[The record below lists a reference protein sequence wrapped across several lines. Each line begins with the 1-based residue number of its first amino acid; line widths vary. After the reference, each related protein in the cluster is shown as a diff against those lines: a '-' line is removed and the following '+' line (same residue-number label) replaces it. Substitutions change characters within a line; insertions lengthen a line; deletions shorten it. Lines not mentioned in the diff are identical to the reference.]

1 MVSLNVAANKHNQ
14 KCSPKEGAVG
24 TGGAGLGNALH
35 SAVTGPKDA
44 PSSFPASWSGVYGNV
59 YFSQQ
64 SKLLHMS
71 IPSRPLSQ
79 PLLLLF
85 SSSKC
90 FFFLPLSEL
99 TDGERPLPAI
109 AIAPEP

>member
-1 MVSLNVAANKHNQ
+1 MNKHNQ

-24 TGGAGLGNALH
+24 TGGAGLGNASH
-35 SAVTGPKDA
+35 RAVTISKGA
-44 PSSFPASWSGVYGNV
+44 LSRSFPALWSGVYGNV

-71 IPSRPLSQ
+71 MPSRPLSQ

-85 SSSKC
+85 SSSEC
-90 FFFLPLSEL
+90 LFFFLPLSEL
-99 TDGERPLPAI
+99 TDEERPLPAI